1 MCTLFHSDTA
11 YTKVR
16 KDNKKTALLQ
26 IIAIFHI
33 TFKQQKPKIRKLLH
47 IRKKSITFARFCG
60 IRKKAPTRLPLPPQE
75 HPTSPYRARRV
86 PATEGEIDIEKA
98 LTEYMR
104 IALIGYG
111 KMGHTI
117 EEVARERGHQ
127 VVCVIDKN
135 NQEAFDSEAF
145 ASADVAIEFTTPA
158 TAEANIRRA
167 WSKGKPVVC
176 GTTGWAIEQLAVN
189 DEQLLHNRRTLVWSS
204 NYSVGVNILFALN
217 RQLAEIMSKYPEYQ
231 PSITEVH
238 HVHKLD
244 APSGTAKTLQY
255 TIENLL
261 TSPTPPEEG
270 LDGCSES
277 PLYEGVGGVEGRAVD
292 VPITS
297 IREGEVPGI
306 HTVTWDSE
314 VDTIS
319 ISHSAKSRKGFAL
332 GAVLAAEWI
341 RGKRGF
347 HTMQEVLFNEELRMK
362 N

>member
-1 MCTLFHSDTA
+1 
-11 YTKVR
+11 
-16 KDNKKTALLQ
+16 
-26 IIAIFHI
+26 
-33 TFKQQKPKIRKLLH
+33 
-47 IRKKSITFARFCG
+47 
-60 IRKKAPTRLPLPPQE
+60 
-75 HPTSPYRARRV
+75 
-86 PATEGEIDIEKA
+86 
-98 LTEYMR
+98 
-104 IALIGYG
+104 
-111 KMGHTI
+111 MGHTI

-127 VVCVIDKN
+127 VVCVIDKD
-135 NQEAFDSEAF
+135 NQEAFESEAF

-176 GTTGWAIEQLAVN
+176 GTTGWAVEQLTVN
-189 DEQLLHNRRTLVWSS
+189 DEQLLHNHKALVWSS

-244 APSGTAKTLQY
+244 APSGTAKTLQC
-255 TIENLL
+255 TIRNVQCAM
-261 TSPTPPEEG
+261 SG
-270 LDGCSES
+270 ES
-277 PLYEGVGGVEGRAVD
+277 SD

-306 HTVTWDSE
+306 HTVTWNSD

-341 RGKRGF
+341 IGKKGF
-347 HTMQEVLFNEELRMK
+347 HTMEEVLFNDEL
-362 N
+362 

>member
-1 MCTLFHSDTA
+1 
-11 YTKVR
+11 
-16 KDNKKTALLQ
+16 
-26 IIAIFHI
+26 
-33 TFKQQKPKIRKLLH
+33 
-47 IRKKSITFARFCG
+47 
-60 IRKKAPTRLPLPPQE
+60 
-75 HPTSPYRARRV
+75 
-86 PATEGEIDIEKA
+86 
-98 LTEYMR
+98 MR

-127 VVCVIDKN
+127 VVCVIDKD
-135 NQEAFDSEAF
+135 NQEAFDCEAF

-189 DEQLLHNRRTLVWSS
+189 DEPLLHNRRALVWSS
-204 NYSVGVNILFALN
+204 NYSIGVNILFALN
-217 RQLAEIMSKYPEYQ
+217 RRLAEIMSKYPEYQ

-244 APSGTAKTLQY
+244 APSGTAKTLQC
-255 TIENLL
+255 TIRNSQCAM
-261 TSPTPPEEG
+261 TG
-270 LDGCSES
+270 ES
-277 PLYEGVGGVEGRAVD
+277 SD

-306 HTVTWDSE
+306 HTVTWDSD

-341 RGKRGF
+341 IGKRGF
-347 HTMQEVLFNEELRMK
+347 HTMEEVLDL
-362 N
+362 

>member
-1 MCTLFHSDTA
+1 
-11 YTKVR
+11 
-16 KDNKKTALLQ
+16 
-26 IIAIFHI
+26 
-33 TFKQQKPKIRKLLH
+33 
-47 IRKKSITFARFCG
+47 
-60 IRKKAPTRLPLPPQE
+60 
-75 HPTSPYRARRV
+75 
-86 PATEGEIDIEKA
+86 
-98 LTEYMR
+98 MR

-117 EEVARERGHQ
+117 EEVAREHGHQ
-127 VVCVIDKN
+127 VVCVIDKD

-167 WSKGKPVVC
+167 WQSAMRNAQCAMRQGVLPVVC
-176 GTTGWAIEQLAVN
+176 GTTGWDVEGFVKRNAQCVEDNA
-189 DEQLLHNRRTLVWSS
+189 LVWSS
-204 NYSVGVNILFALN
+204 NYSIGVNILFALN

-244 APSGTAKTLQY
+244 APSGTAKTLQC
-255 TIENLL
+255 TIRNAQCAM
-261 TSPTPPEEG
+261 TG
-270 LDGCSES
+270 ES
-277 PLYEGVGGVEGRAVD
+277 SD

-306 HTVTWDSE
+306 HTVTWDSD

-341 RGKRGF
+341 IGKRGF
-347 HTMQEVLFNEELRMK
+347 HTMEEVLDLPNPSKGGAQQNEK
-362 N
+362 